1 MEEIFDSEFLKI
13 SYDEKSQAILE
24 EWKLYYGPKIEI
36 DSFRQPM
43 LKMVE
48 AFKAKKLTKWLS
60 DNTQQVR
67 LNEKDQW
74 WLEDHMYPQLVDA
87 GLQHV
92 ALVNTKSILGTSI
105 AKNSI
110 RNLSRSVEIEIFNKN
125 QDAKS
130 WIASM

>member
-1 MEEIFDSEFLKI
+1 MVVFDSEFLKI
-13 SYDEKSQAILE
+13 TYDEANQAVLE
-24 EWKLYYGPKIEI
+24 EWKLYYGPKIEL

-43 LKMVE
+43 LELVK
-48 AFKAKKLTKWLS
+48 AFKGNKATKWLA
-60 DNTQQVR
+60 DNTEQTR

-74 WLEDHMYPQLVDA
+74 WLEDHLYPQLVEA

-92 ALVNTKSILGTSI
+92 ALVNTKNILGTAI

-125 QDAKS
+125 QDAKN
-130 WIASM
+130 WLGTI